1 VPALNPKL
9 EQIWGMG
16 FVAMHPEQI
25 ASIVFVVILIVWA
38 AEHIAVSALHAAARI
53 RDTKRQLFPPKKP
66 PTSLGPRIVESR
78 DLSAKIEA

>member
-1 VPALNPKL
+1 
-9 EQIWGMG
+9 
-16 FVAMHPEQI
+16 MHPEQI

-66 PTSLGPRIVESR
+66 MTIGPRIVEN
-78 DLSAKIEA
+78 SATENENENEDRKAATR